1 VYKSLVEDPA
11 PKSFD
16 PSMLRHAMARRLY
29 RRAEAEGQITLPA
42 VPGLLD
48 EYLTMCQNLFGSLG
62 IRQTAEQSAQL
73 RAVLQHELEKAF
85 RASSRS
91 NIVIS
96 FDTPFGTRLNYRVKA
111 EVSTIAVEY
120 DHWVATREG
129 PLFGTEPDARVVAL
143 AGEAADPKVSRVLD
157 IGAGTGR
164 NALALARLGHP
175 VDAVE
180 MAPKFAE
187 IIRSEAER
195 DSLNVRV
202 IESDVFTAVEGVRDE
217 YQLIVA
223 SELVPDF
230 RTTRELRGMFELAA
244 ECLAPGGRL
253 VFNTFVAR
261 QGYTPDGAAR
271 EFGQQCNSTIF
282 TRDELT
288 KAAAQLPLQLIAD
301 DFAYAYE
308 KTHLPEGAWPP
319 TAWFEGW
326 AHGLDVF
333 DLDRDESPIELR
345 WLVYQK
351 ES

>member
-1 VYKSLVEDPA
+1 VEGPA

-16 PSMLRHAMARRLY
+16 PSMLRQALARRLY
-29 RRAEAEGQITLPA
+29 RRTVAEGQIALPA
-42 VPGLLD
+42 VPGFLD
-48 EYLTMCQNLFGSLG
+48 EYLTMCQNLFASLG
-62 IRQTAEQSAQL
+62 IRHTAQQSAQL
-73 RAVLQHELEKAF
+73 KAALQRELEKGF

-96 FDTPFGTRLNYRVKA
+96 FDTPFGTGLNYRVKA

-120 DHWVATREG
+120 DHWVATRDG
-129 PLFGTEPDARVVAL
+129 PLFGTEPDARVLAL
-143 AGEAADPKVSRVLD
+143 AGEAVDSGTYRVLD

-164 NALALARLGHP
+164 NALALARRGHP
-175 VDAVE
+175 VDAIE

-187 IIRSEAER
+187 IIRSETQR
-195 DSLNVRV
+195 DSLAVRV
-202 IESDVFTAVEGVRDE
+202 IESDVFTAMEGVRDE

-244 ECLAPGGRL
+244 ECLAPGGCL
-253 VFNTFVAR
+253 VFNTFLAR
-261 QGYTPDGAAR
+261 EGYTPDDAAR

-288 KAAAQLPLQLIAD
+288 KAAAELPLGLIAD
-301 DFAYAYE
+301 DFAYEYE

-333 DLDRDESPIELR
+333 DVERAESPIELR

-351 ES
+351 EA

>member
-1 VYKSLVEDPA
+1 
-11 PKSFD
+11 
-16 PSMLRHAMARRLY
+16 MLRQALARRLY
-29 RRAEAEGQITLPA
+29 RRTVAEGQIALPA
-42 VPGLLD
+42 VPGFLD
-48 EYLTMCQNLFGSLG
+48 EYLTMCQNLFASLG
-62 IRQTAEQSAQL
+62 IRHTAQQSAQL
-73 RAVLQHELEKAF
+73 KAAQQRELEKGF

-96 FDTPFGTRLNYRVKA
+96 FDTPFGTGLNYRVKA

-129 PLFGTEPDARVVAL
+129 PLFGTEPDARVLAL
-143 AGEAADPKVSRVLD
+143 AGEAADSGTYRVLD

-164 NALALARLGHP
+164 NALALARRGHP
-175 VDAVE
+175 VDAIE

-187 IIRSEAER
+187 IIRSETQR
-195 DSLNVRV
+195 DSLAVRV
-202 IESDVFTAVEGVRDE
+202 IESDVFTAMEGVRDE

-244 ECLAPGGRL
+244 ECLAPEGRL
-253 VFNTFVAR
+253 VFNTFLAR
-261 QGYTPDGAAR
+261 EGYTPDDAAR

-288 KAAAQLPLQLIAD
+288 KAAAELPLGLIAD
-301 DFAYAYE
+301 DFAYEYE

-333 DLDRDESPIELR
+333 DVERAESPIELR

-351 ES
+351 EA